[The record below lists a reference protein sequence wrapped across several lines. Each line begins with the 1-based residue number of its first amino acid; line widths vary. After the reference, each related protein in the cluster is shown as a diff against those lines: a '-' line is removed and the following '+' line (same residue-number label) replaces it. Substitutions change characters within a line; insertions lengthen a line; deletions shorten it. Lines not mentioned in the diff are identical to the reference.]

1 MIPNTS
7 TLTHILEPL
16 EDADPFNARNDDLV
30 KIPIIAWEFNGKT
43 TAYTLNGPKATF
55 VAATA
60 DDIRYNVIDG
70 QLTAVN

>member
-7 TLTHILEPL
+7 ILTHILEPL
-16 EDADPFNARNDDLV
+16 DDADPFNAHNNDLV
-30 KIPIIAWEFNGKT
+30 KIPILAWGFNEKT
-43 TAYTLNGPKATF
+43 TAYTLNGPTATF

-70 QLTAVN
+70 QLKAIN